1 MRGSGEEI
9 AGIGPGNG
17 RCGQLFHVE
26 QFEKEA
32 KTLGS
37 TMFSTVQGMDFDVKS
52 TVATVLFTVF
62 FFTVT
67 VRRWEEEV
75 YDPI

>member
-1 MRGSGEEI
+1 
-9 AGIGPGNG
+9 
-17 RCGQLFHVE
+17 
-26 QFEKEA
+26 
-32 KTLGS
+32 
-37 TMFSTVQGMDFDVKS
+37 MFSTVQGMDFDVKS
-52 TVATVLFTVF
+52 TVATVLFTVV